1 MILNPD
7 DEELLNQMKDV
18 CDYFININK
27 PKSFIPGDNAVINYE
42 KGQQSILSSME
53 ESGINTKSL
62 TVFEFY
68 SRIEHLENKYKS
80 KHHGS
85 NKQI

>member
-7 DEELLNQMKDV
+7 DGELLSQMKDV
-18 CDYFININK
+18 CDYFIDINK
-27 PKSFIPGDNAVINYE
+27 PKSFIPGDNAVIEYE

-53 ESGINTKSL
+53 ESGINTKDL

-68 SRIEHLENKYKS
+68 SRIEYLEKKYKS
-80 KHHGS
+80 KNKSHGR
-85 NKQI
+85 N